1 MLKARWLKHLFDDAH
16 HEEFHPLKMN
26 DFIAPM
32 DEEGRLSL
40 SLWEQEL
47 TNSMLKLSRLLQE
60 KEHQNKNVIYE
71 IARYIGN
78 HYDQDITLQD
88 ISAHFYLSRE
98 YISRWFKQ
106 EFQENI
112 TEYISRKRMDKAK
125 VLLANRHMRIAE
137 IAKIVG
143 YQDEKYFSK
152 VFKKLEGLSPNEYRK
167 KLET

>member
-1 MLKARWLKHLFDDAH
+1 
-16 HEEFHPLKMN
+16 
-26 DFIAPM
+26 
-32 DEEGRLSL
+32 
-40 SLWEQEL
+40 EQEL
-47 TNSMLKLSRLLQE
+47 TNSMLKLSSLLKE

-71 IARYIGN
+71 IARYIEN

-112 TEYISRKRMDKAK
+112 TDYISRKRMEKAK
-125 VLLANRHMRIAE
+125 ILLANRHMRIAE

-167 KLET
+167 KQDKTSL